1 MSFRLLSKKGFHLV
15 HKSIEVTLVW
25 RLFMEK
31 WVTSM
36 DTPYTNAHYIK
47 SIPNT
52 DPHIPCAQ
60 NRNPLLEFWEYHPSK
75 LNAIPW
81 KSESNFWKGRQVKTL
96 RPHPCIV
103 CHHQHHQYFY
113 SNHDIHCWIFIRT
126 RRIDLK
132 RSVLLNRFR
141 STFSIIASSSLARS
155 FLSKLIIIL
164 SIFFVTQTSQFLTL
178 NFFSPFGQIFPNLQS
193 NWFSGENTFCN

>member
-1 MSFRLLSKKGFHLV
+1 MHIALNQYPILIHTYHV
-15 HKSIEVTLVW
+15 HKIE
-25 RLFMEK
+25 
-31 WVTSM
+31 
-36 DTPYTNAHYIK
+36 
-47 SIPNT
+47 
-52 DPHIPCAQ
+52 IPCW
-60 NRNPLLEFWEYHPSK
+60 NFENTIRRNSMLSRESQSQTFERGDKSK
-75 LNAIPW
+75 LWGHIHALFVIIIII
-81 KSESNFWKGRQVKTL
+81 SISR
-96 RPHPCIV
+96 V
-103 CHHQHHQYFY
+103 C
-113 SNHDIHCWIFIRT
+113 SNHDIHCLIFIRT

-132 RSVLLNRFR
+132 RSVLLNRSR